1 MNNQR
6 GRYWCPSPH
15 TQSAQ
20 DIATMTRELFWNLS
34 AHSFPLEENRP
45 RPNPTESSSGKPV
58 SVEEDCERGRRSIWG
73 SNEVLNEEII
83 ELYDDAK
90 IDAMGYVLRPVCDA
104 FSIDL
109 GSCER
114 EKSPPPLSSSL
125 LAENVAQSSSL
136 TCTGLLGPSLS
147 PSISGSDPF
156 PSIHHIMSSISSMST
171 DSGVETQTSS
181 SSSDWKCGDGA
192 SFELVDEMVMSEVE
206 EVSGGQLTPY
216 EASYP
221 SSLSPRAVTILPISP
236 QAPPESIHFQVSY
249 STIQPSQ
256 PWVYDCNQRPELVL
270 SLLASSLASVM
281 HASYVNLYA
290 YDPWHYVLEE
300 SILFRV
306 LSREVKRWN
315 IREKNCFANL
325 AVKKRRA
332 MIFDVVPTEDCPEGL
347 GVEVENVSSL
357 LCIPILEP
365 DHTLHGLIE
374 LGRPNTQAWTN
385 GELNL
390 ATILAQWHSI
400 SRYHSKPQEGN
411 FLQEQIH
418 NHVKNLLDEYYR
430 QENFEATVEQ
440 TLNFVKYLTLAEQA
454 SFVAVKYGNIL
465 VHYKHTARDP
475 NRYVK
480 TDVRRSRIPE
490 DSRSSVYGSSRL
502 RQSVSEQGSLGS
514 VSENCKS
521 PTSLIND
528 CDDSRVFECEN
539 GDDSG
544 ERCDNLR
551 EHEEVEDIVDYI
563 RKEKKCVRIN
573 DMSECGAEYLKP
585 LTENLDAE
593 HLVIQNLLCV
603 PIFSE
608 NSSVLGIINIYNKK
622 SFKAP
627 FQDENGITSQE
638 NGFPSQKGSTFQIDK
653 GSKTNS
659 EDNQSPK
666 TASQD
671 MESSKTNSQDKQ
683 SPMTDSQENQSS
695 KTNSQENP
703 GLNSKQSSG
712 FTSQDE
718 TLVRIIADYFVLILS
733 HHLMKYDLCRLTV
746 QYDLGYRILQLTPP
760 RDIITCARH
769 TSYPRRGDETKT
781 PPRNSKVPSSDS
793 EVSMDTP
800 WRSFERGLPPD
811 FYSYSWHPGPAEMNA
826 LPAYVYLM
834 MEQTY
839 GASRLF
845 DVDASER
852 FVSLVHAFHHE
863 NPFHN
868 FLQAVLCMH
877 FTFVSIRNNSVLFSG
892 LDQIALLL
900 TSVCLFIAH
909 PGVSN
914 TDSDLAGH
922 HAGVAEMLLAKSCL
936 FSEPYLANTIMG
948 KVRNL
953 IRATGEVAKTE
964 ALTNILSALTT
975 TGLEWCKRDHAS
987 WVQIA
992 LINSAQLNFLAKSDA
1007 VCSANLVNYFKE
1019 NGEKRCA
1026 SFGAMLSRFI
1036 REEDVALQI
1045 FVLSSVLPE
1054 DGGLKEAMLEKMK
1067 YFQSLMNLLPVS
1079 IMSA

>member
-1 MNNQR
+1 
-6 GRYWCPSPH
+6 
-15 TQSAQ
+15 
-20 DIATMTRELFWNLS
+20 
-34 AHSFPLEENRP
+34 
-45 RPNPTESSSGKPV
+45 
-58 SVEEDCERGRRSIWG
+58 
-73 SNEVLNEEII
+73 
-83 ELYDDAK
+83 
-90 IDAMGYVLRPVCDA
+90 
-104 FSIDL
+104 
-109 GSCER
+109 
-114 EKSPPPLSSSL
+114 
-125 LAENVAQSSSL
+125 
-136 TCTGLLGPSLS
+136 
-147 PSISGSDPF
+147 
-156 PSIHHIMSSISSMST
+156 MSSISSMST

-216 EASYP
+216 EASCP
-221 SSLSPRAVTILPISP
+221 STLSPRAVTILPISP

-365 DHTLHGLIE
+365 DNTLHGLIE

-400 SRYHSKPQEGN
+400 SRYHSKAQEGN

-490 DSRSSVYGSSRL
+490 DSRSSVYGSSRS

-551 EHEEVEDIVDYI
+551 EHGEEEVEDIVDYV

-622 SFKAP
+622 SFGAP
-627 FQDENGITSQE
+627 SQDDQSEVTSQE
-638 NGFPSQKGSTFQIDK
+638 NGFPSQKGSTFQIDQD
-653 GSKTNS
+653 SKTNS
-659 EDNQSPK
+659 EDNQSPKSASQDMESSK

-671 MESSKTNSQDKQ
+671 MESSKTNSQDK
-683 SPMTDSQENQSS
+683 QSS

-769 TSYPRRGDETKT
+769 TSYPRRSDETKT

-793 EVSMDTP
+793 EVSIDTP

-834 MEQTY
+834 MQQTY

-845 DVDASER
+845 DRDASER

-868 FLQAVLCMH
+868 FLQV
-877 FTFVSIRNNSVLFSG
+877 
-892 LDQIALLL
+892 
-900 TSVCLFIAH
+900 
-909 PGVSN
+909 
-914 TDSDLAGH
+914 
-922 HAGVAEMLLAKSCL
+922 
-936 FSEPYLANTIMG
+936 
-948 KVRNL
+948 
-953 IRATGEVAKTE
+953 
-964 ALTNILSALTT
+964 
-975 TGLEWCKRDHAS
+975 
-987 WVQIA
+987 
-992 LINSAQLNFLAKSDA
+992 
-1007 VCSANLVNYFKE
+1007 
-1019 NGEKRCA
+1019 
-1026 SFGAMLSRFI
+1026 
-1036 REEDVALQI
+1036 
-1045 FVLSSVLPE
+1045 
-1054 DGGLKEAMLEKMK
+1054 
-1067 YFQSLMNLLPVS
+1067 
-1079 IMSA
+1079 